1 MKYLVV
7 AFWSIILGNVL
18 GFIVG
23 VLSEQTYV
31 PLNVTIMAL
40 VVGEVAA
47 FSITAITKS
56 ANKKVG
62 NIKKSSGN

>member
-7 AFWSIILGNVL
+7 SFWSIILGNVL

-23 VLSEQTYV
+23 DLSEQTYV

-47 FSITAITKS
+47 FLITAITKS

>member
-1 MKYLVV
+1 
-7 AFWSIILGNVL
+7 
-18 GFIVG
+18 FIVG
-23 VLSEQTYV
+23 DLSEQTYV

>member
-1 MKYLVV
+1 MKYLVI

-23 VLSEQTYV
+23 DLSEQTYV

-40 VVGEVAA
+40 VVGEV
-47 FSITAITKS
+47 
-56 ANKKVG
+56 
-62 NIKKSSGN
+62 